1 MAGLLRWQE
10 YNKQETWDHC
20 QLFTLRPGLFH
31 IEIKSYIFRKDQP
44 TNKPRD
50 ISKIK
55 NLNISEVMQ
64 LENRGVFGNFSNL

>member
-44 TNKPRD
+44 TKSQETFQK
-50 ISKIK
+50 SKI
-55 NLNISEVMQ
+55 
-64 LENRGVFGNFSNL
+64 